1 MSIAKKCDLCGV
13 FYEYYSGRN
22 GISLERIHLNGSVNS
37 TEKTLDLCKDCMNAL
52 EKFIEKR
59 IDENGRSL

>member
-1 MSIAKKCDLCGV
+1 MSLAKKCDLCGV
-13 FYEYYSGRN
+13 FYEHYSGRN
-22 GISLERIHLNGSVNS
+22 GMSLERIHLNGSVNS
-37 TEKTLDLCKDCMNAL
+37 TEKTFDLCMDCMNAL